1 MQLKN
6 RSIDKNHEPAA
17 PSTTCGGLTTRSES
31 TGLLRGLLGAA
42 VLFTLV
48 LWGTEGVLSAADQ
61 ALMRFP
67 TLHGDSIIFE
77 ASGNLWR
84 VGRDGGIAKRLTTDK
99 GYDQMPRFSPDG
111 SLIAF
116 TGEFDGN
123 SDVYTMP
130 AEGGPVTRLTYHS
143 DVVPDAP
150 LRWGPDNMVVT
161 WTPDGKD
168 ILFLSRRDTFNS
180 WFGRLYLIPR
190 DGGMPTQL
198 DVPKGGVTSFNADG
212 TKIAYNRIFRNFR
225 TWKDYYGGL
234 AQDIWIYDLKTRAID
249 RVTDWKGTDTDPMW
263 YKDRIYFVSDRGSE
277 GRLNLWV
284 YEVGKKNFRQI
295 THFSDYDVDWPS
307 LGDTGIVFQSGGD
320 LYVVDLPSENV
331 HKLSVDVPSDHI
343 KERPHWVEAHKSID
357 SFGLAPNGKRALF
370 GARGEVFTVPAQYG
384 NTRDLTQTSGAR
396 EQYPS
401 WSPDGMN
408 VAYVTDQSGEAQ
420 LAMRA
425 PNGQGGELVLTDRTK
440 GYLYGPEW
448 SPDSKKLAFSDS
460 DHALWYFD
468 ISSHQT
474 VKVDA
479 DPQREIRHYAWSPDG
494 LWLTYSKAGEN
505 KLSDIYLY
513 SLANGQATRVT
524 TGNSNDYDPVF
535 GADGKYLFFI
545 SDRHENP
552 VFSESEF
559 NIATLDMG
567 GIYVMTLQA
576 SEASPFTPRSDEGA
590 GEPSTTEVKKK
601 ESEQKPGAIEP
612 ITVDLEG
619 LASRIVPLPIDSG
632 NITHLASFGHRVYYL
647 TMPNSSFG
655 TTLSGETTLHF
666 FDMSERKEHVLTHPL
681 DQYDISADGK
691 TLIYKNGADYYLSEL
706 TGDTL
711 EPKPLNVPKMQA
723 QIDPPEEWNEM
734 FHQAWRLERDFFF
747 NPQMNGVDWAAV
759 QQKYEKLLPLV
770 TCRQDLN
777 YVIGE
782 MLGELHNSHTY
793 VGGGDVSRNDHVPT
807 ALLGVDFGLDAP
819 SGRYYFK
826 KIYPGDN
833 SRKDYH
839 SPLTEP
845 GVDVKEG
852 SYLLAVDG
860 QELEAPTNPFSLFV
874 NKVGKIVTLTVA
886 DNPQGQGRH
895 DVTVRPVGDDLNLRL
910 RSWIEQNRESVAKAS
925 GGKIGYIYLSDMEE
939 LGMNEFIRQF
949 YPQIHSQ
956 GLIIDVR
963 YNGGGFIDQIV
974 LERLRR
980 KLIGMTVNREGATST
995 IPEQVVYGPMA
1006 CLINHYSA
1014 SDGDIFPFYFRKYG
1028 LGPLIGTRTWG
1039 GVRGIRGYWPL
1050 ADGGYITIPEES
1062 LYGLESDWIIENH
1075 GVEPD
1080 IEVDDLPGPV
1090 MQGHDPQ
1097 LERAVQEV
1105 MSKIQANPPVL
1116 PKEPALSPAY
1126 PPEGVV
1132 HKQ

>member
-1 MQLKN
+1 MNTKTAL
-6 RSIDKNHEPAA
+6 IDRGGVSADSTANLGDSAVPPVNAA
-17 PSTTCGGLTTRSES
+17 LRRAGSVILFVLLIFGGP
-31 TGLLRGLLGAA
+31 GLLFG
-42 VLFTLV
+42 
-48 LWGTEGVLSAADQ
+48 ADQ

-67 TLHGDSIIFE
+67 TLHGDSIVFE
-77 ASGNLWR
+77 SGGNLWKVAR
-84 VGRDGGIAKRLTTDK
+84 SGGQATRLTTDK

-116 TGEFDGN
+116 TGNFDGN
-123 SDVYTMP
+123 TDVYTMP
-130 AEGGPVTRLTYHS
+130 AQGGTVTRLTYHS
-143 DVVPDAP
+143 DVVADAP
-150 LRWGPDNMVVT
+150 MRWGPNNMVVT
-161 WTPDGKD
+161 WTPDGKKV
-168 ILFLSRRDTFNS
+168 LFLSRRKTFNS
-180 WFGRLYLIPR
+180 WFGRLFLISR
-190 DGGMPTQL
+190 EGGMPEQL
-198 DVPKGGVTSFNADG
+198 GVPKGGATSFNADG

-225 TWKDYYGGL
+225 TWKNYYGGL
-234 AQDIWIYDLKTRAID
+234 AQDIWIYDLKTQAIQ

-284 YEVGKKNFRQI
+284 YDVGKKDFRQI

-307 LGDTGIVFQSGGD
+307 LGDTGIVFQCEGA
-320 LYVVDLPSENV
+320 LYVVDLPSESV
-331 HKLSVDVPSDHI
+331 HKLSVEVPSDRV

-357 SFGLAPNGKRALF
+357 SFGIAPNGKRALF
-370 GARGEVFTVPAQYG
+370 GARGEIFTVPAQYG
-384 NTRDLTQTSGAR
+384 DTRDLTRTSGAR

-420 LAMRA
+420 LAVRS
-425 PNGQGGELVLTDRTK
+425 PNGQGGEIILTDRTK

-460 DHALWYFD
+460 DHALWYLD

-494 LWLTYSKAGEN
+494 LWLTYGKTGDN
-505 KLSDIYLY
+505 KLSDVYLY
-513 SLANGQATRVT
+513 SVADSRATRVT

-535 GADGKYLFFI
+535 GAGGKYLFFI

-567 GIYVMTLQA
+567 GIYVATLQA
-576 SEASPFTPRSDEGA
+576 SEPSPFAPRSDEGT
-590 GEPSTTEVKKK
+590 GGPSTPQEKKQ
-601 ESEQKPGAIEP
+601 EEQKPGAIAP
-612 ITVDLEG
+612 ITIDLDG

-632 NITHLASFGHRVYYL
+632 NITHLASFGQRVYYM

-691 TLIYKNGADYYLSEL
+691 TLIYKNKANYFLSEL
-706 TGDTL
+706 AGDTL
-711 EPKPLNVPKMQA
+711 KPKPLDVSKMQA
-723 QIDPPEEWNEM
+723 QIDPPKEWNEM

-793 VGGGDVSRNDHVPT
+793 VGGGDTSKNDHVPT

-819 SGRYYFK
+819 SGRYFFK

-833 SRKDYH
+833 SRKDYR

-852 SYLLAVDG
+852 NYLLAVDG
-860 QELEAPTNPFSLFV
+860 QNLEAPTNPFSLFV

-886 DNPQGQGRH
+886 DNPREQGRR
-895 DVTVRPVGDDLNLRL
+895 DVTVRPIADDLNLRL
-910 RSWIEQNRESVAKAS
+910 RDWIEQNRRTVAKAS
-925 GGKIGYIYLSDMEE
+925 DGKIGYIYLSDMEE

-949 YPQIHSQ
+949 YPQINSQ
-956 GLIIDVR
+956 GLIVDVR

-1080 IEVDDLPGPV
+1080 IEVDDLPAPV

-1097 LERAVQEV
+1097 LERAIQEV
-1105 MSKIQANPPVL
+1105 MSKIKANPPVL
-1116 PKEPALSPAY
+1116 PKEPPLSPAY
-1126 PPEGVV
+1126 PPAGIVKE
-1132 HKQ
+1132 Q